1 MKDQPSP
8 TIPTW
13 LIIVGLAIFVL
24 ASVTFSSASASQS
37 EPTSPSKSDYC
48 RSC

>member
-1 MKDQPSP
+1 MSNHPSP

-24 ASVTFSSASASQS
+24 VSVTFSSASASQAA
-37 EPTSPSKSDYC
+37 PTSTSKAGYC
-48 RSC
+48 RGC